1 MRSAAL
7 CGQDV
12 GVAGPRQ
19 FPLGHPR
26 RRLKESAVGGGQGRR
41 RRNQQEEKEGFEAGL
56 VFIMASGD
64 KKIAIQ
70 NVEYCTNSTVRTYL
84 QFPPFISELLMPSL
98 RHHLRMFSM
107 YFHCSAV
114 LKNSFLLVRNAP
126 SIAITVRHIMNSSSF
141 FLRVQFSVG
150 KIKYV
155 FTVGFI

>member
-1 MRSAAL
+1 MFFSSRFGGRSVLGAAGEVRSAAL

-70 NVEYCTNSTVRTYL
+70 NV
-84 QFPPFISELLMPSL
+84 Q
-98 RHHLRMFSM
+98 
-107 YFHCSAV
+107 
-114 LKNSFLLVRNAP
+114 
-126 SIAITVRHIMNSSSF
+126 
-141 FLRVQFSVG
+141 
-150 KIKYV
+150 
-155 FTVGFI
+155 